1 MVKLINSRRNH
12 PLGRMVFLRP
22 LSMMASGLLLCS
34 CDPKPSER
42 TESARIETDTAA
54 ASRETPIPEHT
65 ATAKTRQT
73 DDSALIEKLR
83 QFNPA
88 GTYKDMWSRT
98 TAAQKDEFRTAMK
111 QIAEET
117 DTAVPEVLATLLK
130 LNPAVIDGLASLV
143 ADTYLDEPGIVAS
156 AFVGG
161 LSGRTRSYSLM
172 GLTSKLRDNDDVDD
186 LKKVYETL
194 PPSQDR
200 GDAASTYVNTIA
212 SSQCL
217 TDAMTSLRNLD
228 LKEERSY
235 CVMDL
240 RQFVR
245 ENRDTI
251 SKEELD
257 HYYQLSGEYGQ
268 EQSARASIGN

>member
-1 MVKLINSRRNH
+1 
-12 PLGRMVFLRP
+12 
-22 LSMMASGLLLCS
+22 MMASGVLLCS
-34 CDPKPSER
+34 CDKKPAER
-42 TESARIETDTAA
+42 TESLRIETVTAT
-54 ASRETPIPEHT
+54 ASRGASSLNHVP
-65 ATAKTRQT
+65 TAKTRQT

-88 GTYKDMWSRT
+88 ATYKGMWSRT
-98 TAAQKDEFRTAMK
+98 TAAQKDEFRTDMK

-130 LNPAVIDGLASLV
+130 QNPAVIDGLASLV
-143 ADTYLDEPGIVAS
+143 ANTYLDDPGIVAS

-161 LSGRTRSYSLM
+161 LSGRTRSYSLQ
-172 GLTSKLRDNDDVDD
+172 GLTSKLRDNDDVDG

-200 GDAASTYVNTIA
+200 GDAASTYVKTIA
-212 SSQCL
+212 SSQGL
-217 TDAMTSLRNLD
+217 TAAMTGLRNLD

-251 SKEELD
+251 SKEEID
-257 HYYQLSGEYGQ
+257 HYYQLAGEYGQ